1 MVQILSVTLK
11 NFKTHRDRHFQF
23 QVGTNAICGENGAGK
38 TSIIEAIAWTLFNY
52 QGDYTKEDLIHN
64 GDGSAQATVT
74 FVSSRDQRTYEV
86 QRCTNRGYILY
97 DPQLNQRLPYTR
109 IKDEVTPWLRQH
121 LGVAPNTDLGQVFA
135 KTVGV
140 PQGTFT
146 ADFLQTAENRK
157 AVFDSVLKVEEYKAV
172 HKQTNALRRYA
183 EAKVEELERDVARYE
198 EALQNWE
205 DLQHRRLVM
214 VQEIEQSEQALKQL
228 QSALAQLQTEREG
241 CLAQARQVQQR
252 QAALQTLT
260 VQIEAKQQ
268 THSFLEQSLQR
279 ANQAVDVC
287 DAQLQPYQAFLAA
300 EEALQ
305 LLDQQNQQHQALL
318 KQRQKSQK
326 KLETHQADLTRLT
339 LQLEIFAQADLEI
352 QSLQS
357 GVRQQDVLEAQ
368 QAEIAK
374 QQQVLRQV
382 ELERQGVQDRVS
394 SLTEEIEQLGN
405 EIQYLKKLASMI
417 QQIPEWE
424 QRRDRL
430 QEQLSRIE
438 AAKQFEADLQQ
449 LVSQSQEKGDRYQVQ
464 AEAALQTLTDLQ
476 QTLLQ
481 QSPPLLAT
489 AVDSARSA
497 ISAGVTLNQETV
509 TAVTE
514 ILQDLAEQVSA
525 PKLQKQLKEIRQTLK
540 QAYQQRAEFVALPT
554 KEANQQA
561 LIEQQQRLQMK
572 LTELGEQL
580 KAEASLQTQSAQLAE
595 AIAALK
601 DPRGRS
607 RLLARTLKQRDAVQA
622 DYETRQQVQAKI
634 QQELAELD
642 SQIEAF
648 ADLTVKI
655 SAQNQL
661 RQANQ
666 SGYLSYLQNQ
676 KDAQTQPGLQAK
688 LTAEIAELEL
698 LKTQQTERQQAYEQ
712 LAKSFDPQR
721 LQQLESTYGETK
733 SQADRISG
741 SLPQQSKLLQ
751 ELDQQLAVL
760 KTTAEKRDQV
770 KLDLKQRERTKRFIN
785 FARKVFK
792 EAGPRIT
799 ERYVQSISREAD
811 RLFRELLNRQNVALT
826 WTKNYEILVQEGAHS
841 RRFINLSG
849 GEQMCAALAVR
860 LALLKILADIDI
872 AFFDEPT
879 TNMDRPRRDS
889 LAEAIG
895 RIKSFS
901 QLFVISHDDTFEK
914 VTENVILV
922 ERES

>member
-1 MVQILSVTLK
+1 M
-11 NFKTHRDRHFQF
+11 
-23 QVGTNAICGENGAGK
+23 
-38 TSIIEAIAWTLFNY
+38 
-52 QGDYTKEDLIHN
+52 
-64 GDGSAQATVT
+64 
-74 FVSSRDQRTYEV
+74 
-86 QRCTNRGYILY
+86 
-97 DPQLNQRLPYTR
+97 
-109 IKDEVTPWLRQH
+109 TPWLRQH

-146 ADFLQTAENRK
+146 ADFLQTTESRK

-205 DLQHRRLVM
+205 DLQHRRRVM
-214 VQEIEQSEQALKQL
+214 GEEIEQSEQALQRL
-228 QSALAQLQTEREG
+228 QTTLAQLQTERQG
-241 CLAQARQVQQR
+241 LLAQAKQVQQR
-252 QAALQTLT
+252 QTHLQTLT
-260 VQIEAKQQ
+260 AQIDAKQQ
-268 THSFLEQSLQR
+268 THTFLEHSLQR
-279 ANQAVDVC
+279 ANQAVAVC
-287 DAQLQPYQAFLAA
+287 SAQLQPYQAFLAA
-300 EEALQ
+300 EEALHA
-305 LLDQQNQQHQALL
+305 LDQQYQQHQALS

-326 KLETHQADLTRLT
+326 NLETHQADLTRLT

-357 GVRQQDVLEAQ
+357 GVNQQEALETQ

-374 QQQVLRQV
+374 QQQVLQKV
-382 ELERQGVQDRVS
+382 GVERQGVQDRLS
-394 SLTEEIEQLGN
+394 RLTQEMEQLGG
-405 EIQYLKKLASMI
+405 EIQHLQGLASLI

-438 AAKQFEADLQQ
+438 AAKQFEKDLRQ
-449 LVSQSQEKGDRYQVQ
+449 LVSQSQKKGDRYQGQ
-464 AEAALQTLTDLQ
+464 AEAALQTLANLQ
-476 QTLLQ
+476 QTMLQ
-481 QSPPLLAT
+481 HSTPQLA
-489 AVDSARSA
+489 ASMDSVRSA
-497 ISAGVTLNQETV
+497 IATGVTLNQETV
-509 TAVTE
+509 TAVAG
-514 ILQDLAEQVSA
+514 ILQDLAEQISA
-525 PKLQKQLKEIRQTLK
+525 PKLQQQLKETRQIL
-540 QAYQQRAEFVALPT
+540 QQRYQQRAEFTALPT
-554 KEANQQA
+554 KEAKRQA
-561 LIEQQQRLQMK
+561 LIEQQQRLQTK

-580 KAEASLQTQSAQLAE
+580 KAEASFQAQFAQLAE

-601 DPRGRS
+601 DPRGR
-607 RLLARTLKQRDAVQA
+607 RQLLVRTLRQRDAVQA
-622 DYETRQQVQAKI
+622 DYEKLQQVQAKI
-634 QQELAELD
+634 QQQLAELD
-642 SQIEAF
+642 LQMEGF
-648 ADLTVKI
+648 ADLAVKI
-655 SAQNQL
+655 AAQKQL

-666 SGYLSYLQNQ
+666 PGYLSYLQNQ
-676 KDAQTQPGLQAK
+676 KDAQAQPGLQAK
-688 LTAEIAELEL
+688 LTAAIAELEL
-698 LKTQQTERQQAYEQ
+698 LKTQSIELQQAYEE

-721 LQQLESTYGETK
+721 LQQLEANYSETK

-741 SLPQQSKLLQ
+741 SLPQQRKLLQ

-760 KTTAEKRDQV
+760 QTMAEKRDRA
-770 KLDLKQRERTKRFIN
+770 KGELKQRERTKRFIN
-785 FARKVFK
+785 FARKVYK

-799 ERYVQSISREAD
+799 ERYVQSISWEAD
-811 RLFRELLNRQNVALT
+811 RLFRELLNRQNIALT
-826 WTKNYEILVQEGAHS
+826 WTKDYEILVQEGAHN

-860 LALLKILADIDI
+860 LALLKVLADIDI

-889 LAEAIG
+889 LAEAIS

>member
-74 FVSSRDQRTYEV
+74 FISSRDQRTYEV
-86 QRCTNRGYILY
+86 QRCTNRGYTLY

-146 ADFLQTAENRK
+146 ADFLQTTENRK

-183 EAKVEELERDVARYE
+183 EAKVDELERDIARYE

-214 VQEIEQSEQALKQL
+214 GQEIGQSEQALEQL
-228 QSALAQLQTEREG
+228 QATVGQLQTEREG
-241 CLAQARQVQQR
+241 LLAQAQQVQQR
-252 QAALQTLT
+252 QTELRTLT
-260 VQIEAKQQ
+260 AQIDAKQQ
-268 THSFLEQSLQR
+268 TNSFLENSLQR
-279 ANQAVDVC
+279 ANQAVAVC
-287 DAQLQPYQAFLAA
+287 NAQLQPYQAFLAA
-300 EEALQ
+300 EEALHA
-305 LLDQQNQQHQALL
+305 LDQQNQQHQALF
-318 KQRQKSQK
+318 KQRQKSHK

-352 QSLQS
+352 QNLQS
-357 GVRQQDVLEAQ
+357 GVCQQEALEAQ
-368 QAEIAK
+368 QAEIGK
-374 QQQVLRQV
+374 QQQVLQQLAV
-382 ELERQGVQDRVS
+382 ERQGVQDRLS
-394 SLTEEIEQLGN
+394 SLTQEIEQLGG
-405 EIQYLKKLASMI
+405 EIQHLQRLASVI

-464 AEAALQTLTDLQ
+464 AKAALQTLADLQ

-481 QSPPLLAT
+481 QSTPLLA
-489 AVDSARSA
+489 ASIDSVRSA
-497 ISAGVTLNQETV
+497 IATGVTLNQETV
-509 TAVTE
+509 SAVAG
-514 ILQDLAEQVSA
+514 ILQDLAEQVST

-540 QAYQQRAEFVALPT
+540 QVYQQRAEFAALPT
-554 KEANQQA
+554 KEAKQQA
-561 LIEQQQRLQMK
+561 LIEQQHRLRTK
-572 LTELGEQL
+572 LIELGKRLE
-580 KAEASLQTQSAQLAE
+580 AEASLKSQSDQLAE
-595 AIAALK
+595 VISALK

-607 RLLARTLKQRDAVQA
+607 RLLERTLKQRAAVQA
-622 DYETRQQVQAKI
+622 DYEKKQQVQAKI

-642 SQIEAF
+642 LQIEGF
-648 ADLTVKI
+648 ADLAVKI
-655 SAQNQL
+655 SEQKQL
-661 RQANQ
+661 RQTNQ
-666 SGYLSYLQNQ
+666 PGYLSYLQNQ
-676 KDAQTQPGLQAK
+676 KDAQAQPGLQTK
-688 LTAEIAELEL
+688 LTAAIAELEL
-698 LKTQQTERQQAYEQ
+698 LKTQHIELRQGYEQ

-721 LQQLESTYGETK
+721 LQQLETNYSETK

-741 SLPQQSKLLQ
+741 SLPQQRKLMQ

-760 KTTAEKRDQV
+760 KTTAEKRNQA
-770 KLDLKQRERTKRFIN
+770 KGELKQRERTKRFIN
-785 FARKVFK
+785 FARKVYK

-826 WTKNYEILVQEGAHS
+826 WTKDYEILVQEGAHS

-860 LALLKILADIDI
+860 LALLKVLADIDI